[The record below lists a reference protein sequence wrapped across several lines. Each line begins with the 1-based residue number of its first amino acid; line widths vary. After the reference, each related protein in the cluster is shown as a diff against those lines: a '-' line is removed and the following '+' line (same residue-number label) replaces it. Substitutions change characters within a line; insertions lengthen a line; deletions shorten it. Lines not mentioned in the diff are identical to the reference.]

1 MNEVSVTS
9 PSIKEDRVRRYY
21 ELVDAGDV
29 SGLVKLFDRDAVYH
43 RPGYQP
49 LVGHAGLER
58 FYREGRVIEEGR
70 HTVSLLVQQGDD
82 VAVQGS
88 FAGRLRDGRAVEL
101 RFADFFSFSEANAFR
116 RRDTFFFTPMV

>member
-1 MNEVSVTS
+1 MTS

-29 SGLVKLFDRDAVYH
+29 LGLVELFDRDAVYH

-49 LVGHAGLER
+49 LVGRTELER
-58 FYREGRVIEEGR
+58 FYREERVIEEGR

-88 FAGRLRDGRAVEL
+88 FAGRLRDGSAVEL
-101 RFADFFSFSEANAFR
+101 RFADFFSFSGANTFR
-116 RRDTFFFTPMV
+116 RRDTFFFTPKV